1 MFTEDVFLLARECGA
16 CPDASRFEQLLFT
29 AVSLGLDEADLREDI
44 ERVLVQRLI
53 FVCVGGVE
61 PGLSYRDRRRRI
73 SARLKR
79 LLADT
84 SGVSLSDRLV
94 NRLTQI
100 AARIAYAGNG
110 PRESVATIDS
120 STLNELLRE
129 QGYRCAVC
137 GIPVSESVRK
147 ADAHFPGAVE
157 SVAERTLEHVQPFML
172 FGNKTTYE
180 ILCTNCNACKKERM
194 GWHEDGPVITG
205 NVPLFTVKR
214 QIARRVRFWTLYRR
228 RRCDEKPCAATSATS
243 VMYADEKSVSPS
255 SFGLLKVRCS
265 DHANH
270 DSRWIHA
277 ASGESDVARREV
289 SDDEDWQ

>member
-16 CPDASRFEQLLFT
+16 CPDASRVEQLLFT
-29 AVSLGLDEADLREDI
+29 AASLGLDEADLREDI
-44 ERVLVQRLI
+44 ERVLAQRLI
-53 FVCVGGVE
+53 FLCVGGVE
-61 PGLSYRDRRRRI
+61 TGLSYRDRRRRI
-73 SARLKR
+73 SARLRR

-94 NRLTQI
+94 SRLTQI
-100 AARIAYAGNG
+100 ASRIAYAGNG
-110 PRESVATIDS
+110 PRESVATMDS

-147 ADAHFPGAVE
+147 TDAHFPGAVE

-180 ILCTNCNACKKERM
+180 VLCTYCNACKKERM
-194 GWHEDGPVITG
+194 GWHEDGPVVAG

-228 RRCDEKPCAATSATS
+228 RRCDEKTCSATSATS

-255 SFGLLKVRCS
+255 SFGLFKVRCS
-265 DHANH
+265 NHANLN
-270 DSRWIHA
+270 SRWIHA
-277 ASGESDVARREV
+277 TSGESDIARRDL
-289 SDDEDWQ
+289 SDDED